1 MSNSDTI
8 LDAVGFVLCVLA
20 LGTVLTCRP
29 PVAFVLEAK
38 EYPKMDCRQ
47 VFLLVGLFVLL
58 NLYDLVCTL
67 YARAGR
73 GLWEMNPLV
82 ATFLD
87 VPAMIVCF
95 KLGLTVCPAMLLIV
109 ARHSRLAQM
118 VSWWLVVLYTVLILR
133 WITYNGLLI

>member
-1 MSNSDTI
+1 MSHSDTI

-38 EYPKMDCRQ
+38 GYPKMDCRQ
-47 VFLLVGLFVLL
+47 VFWLVGLFVLL

-67 YARAGR
+67 HARAER
-73 GLWEMNPLV
+73 GLLEMNPLV

-95 KLGLTVCPAMLLIV
+95 KLGLTVCPAILLIV
-109 ARHSRLAQM
+109 ARYSRLAQM
-118 VSWWLVVLYTVLILR
+118 VSWWVVVLYTVLIIR
-133 WITYNGLLI
+133 WIAYNGVLN